1 MSIVYFSIIRLPNM
15 CFIKFKCQIP
25 MNEENK
31 HVWVQHVVDDVK
43 KNKKKSANRA
53 LVWPCRAHRADHE
66 LSPTEAALRSSS
78 AVLNLFMLMSSGQ
91 MVKIWISETDKHKY
105 LFWPSGKLI
114 SFLS

>member
-1 MSIVYFSIIRLPNM
+1 
-15 CFIKFKCQIP
+15 

-66 LSPTEAALRSSS
+66 LSPTEAAKAEPRCFEIELSCSQLVH
-78 AVLNLFMLMSSGQ
+78 AVIIRADGENLDFRDRQ
-91 MVKIWISETDKHKY
+91 AQ
-105 LFWPSGKLI
+105 I
-114 SFLS
+114 SFLAEW

>member
-1 MSIVYFSIIRLPNM
+1 
-15 CFIKFKCQIP
+15 

-66 LSPTEAALRSSS
+66 LSPTEAAQAEHRCFEIKLSCSQLGH
-78 AVLNLFMLMSSGQ
+78 AVITDVIRADGENLDFRDRQ
-91 MVKIWISETDKHKY
+91 AQ
-105 LFWPSGKLI
+105 I
-114 SFLS
+114 SFLAEW

>member
-1 MSIVYFSIIRLPNM
+1 
-15 CFIKFKCQIP
+15 

-66 LSPTEAALRSSS
+66 LSPTEAAQAEHRCFEIEHSCSQLVH
-78 AVLNLFMLMSSGQ
+78 AVITDDSSGQ